1 MRIICCYILAYW
13 ETFTLIKG
21 MKNVIVIIW
30 LSRYSSR
37 ILKTMEKKYKIEY
50 TVKLVQYMKL
60 RSSHPEVFL
69 EKGVLKICS
78 KFTGKR
84 PCQSAVSIKFLCK
97 FIAIALWHW
106 CSPVNLLH
114 IFRTPFLKNTSGRL
128 FLETFVTY
136 FIWKYWMPV
145 CTFRTFSSLSS
156 SLFYSLLLSS
166 AKPPALIW
174 SFSFIKSA
182 KMKYLWKISMSIV
195 CDW

>member
-1 MRIICCYILAYW
+1 MSKNYGTSSFFIFRTPCTTKDSQSTNKIYGWHQQAGFLFMRIICCYILAYW
-13 ETFTLIKG
+13 GTFTLIKG

-97 FIAIALWHW
+97 FIEIALWHW

-114 IFRTPFLKNTSGRL
+114 IFRTPFLKNTTGRL

-136 FIWKYWMPV
+136 FIWKY
-145 CTFRTFSSLSS
+145 
-156 SLFYSLLLSS
+156 
-166 AKPPALIW
+166 
-174 SFSFIKSA
+174 
-182 KMKYLWKISMSIV
+182 
-195 CDW
+195 

>member
-1 MRIICCYILAYW
+1 
-13 ETFTLIKG
+13 
-21 MKNVIVIIW
+21 
-30 LSRYSSR
+30 
-37 ILKTMEKKYKIEY
+37 MEKKYKIEY

-97 FIAIALWHW
+97 FIEIALWHW

-128 FLETFVTY
+128 FLETFVTISFGSTRCRCVLSEHFHRCHHHY
-136 FIWKYWMPV
+136 FIH
-145 CTFRTFSSLSS
+145 
-156 SLFYSLLLSS
+156 FYCHQQNHQ
-166 AKPPALIW
+166 P
-174 SFSFIKSA
+174 
-182 KMKYLWKISMSIV
+182 
-195 CDW
+195 